1 MSSPIPA
8 LNPARPHE
16 HPLPGAAVV
25 PLSRRA
31 QQSTDVPADV
41 PADAPFDSVPLPEED
56 ADPAH
61 DMPADLPVP
70 DGNLFV
76 VAGSVEVAPR
86 AMRLGSALRLSADTG
101 GSGRGRPDDAVVGTG
116 RSASGRQV
124 LPMLAP
130 AIPPAAN
137 GAPVVQAE
145 NRQPPIGRMAQVA
158 RLPDAHVTRVHDRAP
173 PTHVSSLLR
182 SPPPSD
188 VAPVEVPAEAPAT
201 PRAGASHAFPLP
213 FPASPPMHAPAAR
226 VDGPLP
232 ARGPG
237 ADVPSLAT
245 SIEPLPDQRVGDAHS
260 TPRHTPPRAPDKPI
274 LLHAAGHP
282 PAQLHTDQ
290 VRRPGVSVATAKPD
304 PARAELPAAAPAQ
317 RIATVSVPFSSWGPG
332 HHVTASWVPVAVSGQ
347 LPPMTLRSSSESA
360 QRAIGSALASSDLW
374 APGSLQLTAADS
386 ADDGTSGRRQAPDVP
401 EDEE

>member
-8 LNPARPHE
+8 LNPARSHD
-16 HPLPGAAVV
+16 HPSAGAAVV
-25 PLSRRA
+25 SLSRRA
-31 QQSTDVPADV
+31 QQSTDAPPDAPPDAPLDGMPPPEEGADATQDV
-41 PADAPFDSVPLPEED
+41 PD
-56 ADPAH
+56 
-61 DMPADLPVP
+61 DLPVP

-86 AMRLGSALRLSADTG
+86 AMRLGSALRVSADTG

-116 RSASGRQV
+116 RSASGRHV

-130 AIPPAAN
+130 AMPPVAN
-137 GAPVVQAE
+137 GASVVQAE
-145 NRQPPIGRMAQVA
+145 NRLPPTGRMAQLA
-158 RLPDAHVTRVHDRAP
+158 RLPDAHVTRVHDRAR

-232 ARGPG
+232 ARGPA

-260 TPRHTPPRAPDKPI
+260 TPRHTPPRAPDKPM

-332 HHVTASWVPVAVSGQ
+332 HQVTASWIPAAASSQ
-347 LPPMTLRSSSESA
+347 MPPMTLRSSSESA

-386 ADDGTSGRRQAPDVP
+386 ADDGTAGHRQARHVP